1 VTRTTDAA
9 ATVMRL
15 AVRLLHREAVVGG
28 AWMRGERIVL
38 CNGGSNRKQR
48 QHSQAAGPGNSDQFF
63 LPSLFIR
70 ENPSGRI
77 VGTARLIVAF
87 RGPRERYQEG
97 DAKVVAVGFIFA
109 LETLGF

>member
-1 VTRTTDAA
+1 MPPLPWCVWLFAYFIAKRS
-9 ATVMRL
+9 L
-15 AVRLLHREAVVGG
+15 AVRACAARELFCAMAVPT
-28 AWMRGERIVL
+28 E
-38 CNGGSNRKQR
+38 
-48 QHSQAAGPGNSDQFF
+48 NSDNTARLRAQVIAINFF

-87 RGPRERYQEG
+87 REPREQYQEG
-97 DAKVVAVGFIFA
+97 DAKVVAAGFIFA

>member
-1 VTRTTDAA
+1 MQWRFQRKTATTQP
-9 ATVMRL
+9 
-15 AVRLLHREAVVGG
+15 G
-28 AWMRGERIVL
+28 
-38 CNGGSNRKQR
+38 C
-48 QHSQAAGPGNSDQFF
+48 GPKVIAINFF
-63 LPSLFIR
+63 LPSFFIR

-87 RGPRERYQEG
+87 REPRERYQEG